1 MCAVSYTHLIF
12 LNAYQDGNNVI
23 IEVRDDG
30 NGIDVEAVKKKAIE
44 RGTIT
49 PEQAENM
56 ADKDAAVSYTHLDV
70 YKRQDEGCNRL
81 YEPVY
86 QYRFSDLSADFLC
99 DAHR

>member
-1 MCAVSYTHLIF
+1 MDRSSSMLIRMEIT
-12 LNAYQDGNNVI
+12 LV

-56 ADKDAAVSYTHLDV
+56 ADKDVIGLLFLTKFLYIRESY
-70 YKRQDEGCNRL
+70 
-81 YEPVY
+81 
-86 QYRFSDLSADFLC
+86 
-99 DAHR
+99 